1 MRRLSVSALCK
12 LSSLTIKWISLDHA
26 LFFFVLGKRNS
37 SGQDEMRN
45 STWLVASLTQ
55 MLQPNFRRSVVMLCA
70 TPNFSTNAYIERMY
84 ENPVKIQLIVWLR
97 LWNTFY
103 PIVTRSILRG
113 TWKGIVCCAS
123 SEMVK
128 GYTMFFLLI
137 VAQIDQCFFF
147 QACFSLWYSLNYL
160 QDKGKLYDTSHLH
173 LLTNWP
179 KRTEMHHKCACLDRR
194 LFFILR
200 CLNIAIVLVCCLIIS
215 VYHA

>member
-84 ENPVKIQLIVWLR
+84 ENPVKIQHIVWLR
-97 LWNTFY
+97 LLNTVY

-113 TWKGIVCCAS
+113 AWKVLCILCQFWNG
-123 SEMVK
+123 K
-128 GYTMFFLLI
+128 GLDNVFFLTCISDWLML
-137 VAQIDQCFFF
+137 FLSGML
-147 QACFSLWYSLNYL
+147 FSLI
-160 QDKGKLYDTSHLH
+160 Q
-173 LLTNWP
+173 P
-179 KRTEMHHKCACLDRR
+179 
-194 LFFILR
+194 
-200 CLNIAIVLVCCLIIS
+200 
-215 VYHA
+215 

>member
-1 MRRLSVSALCK
+1 
-12 LSSLTIKWISLDHA
+12 
-26 LFFFVLGKRNS
+26 
-37 SGQDEMRN
+37 
-45 STWLVASLTQ
+45 
-55 MLQPNFRRSVVMLCA
+55 MLQPNFRRSVVMLCV

-200 CLNIAIVLVCCLIIS
+200 CLNIAIVLVCCLITS
-215 VYHA
+215 VYHAWKL